1 MRNRLLNRLIA
12 LHVAP
17 LAWLCLAAIGH
28 SVRAEG
34 DFNLAEA
41 RKSVVFIRR
50 ITPGRETAL
59 GSGFLTS
66 ADGLIYTSRHVI
78 EPADLTAKGTLV
90 LVGVPSK
97 ADPDDLDWF
106 PAVTAYSPD
115 DENLDF
121 AILKIAARAEY
132 GPFTPLPLS
141 FDKLELG
148 AGVAVIGYPYIRENE
163 AVLSF
168 NKGSI
173 SATRVRFNGRGYY
186 QTDAA
191 VNHGNSGGPLLNEK
205 GEAVG
210 IVTLK
215 EVNAENVGFALY
227 LSEIRGVSML
237 AAERLAAL
245 RPQAGPIDLRQLRLP
260 TTIHP
265 RTANWEINEGRPREE
280 KGELVLDD
288 HGGPYW
294 VSSRQPLPDDFQLVI
309 SCALEYLQ
317 GSQKIEPGKRTS
329 LRNLYVRFDAPS
341 TKSPIWEPTGYLV
354 RFGHQSLAL
363 FKNEKLV
370 KSVPEGNPQG
380 KPFRLSITKQGADIE
395 IAVDGKALLEYHDP
409 RPLGGGARFS
419 IGGYLSR
426 LHLGEVAAI
435 QLDGASSPPG
445 QGPQSKTEQTH
456 SLENAERR

>member
-1 MRNRLLNRLIA
+1 
-12 LHVAP
+12 
-17 LAWLCLAAIGH
+17 LAATC
-28 SVRAEG
+28 SFARAEG
-34 DFNLAEA
+34 DFHVAEA

-66 ADGLIYTSRHVI
+66 AEGLIYTSRHVI
-78 EPADLTAKGTLV
+78 ESADATARGTLI
-90 LVGVPSK
+90 LVGVPSS

-106 PAVTAYSPD
+106 PAAVAYAPD
-115 DENLDF
+115 DESLDF
-121 AILKIAARAEY
+121 AVLKIAARDDY
-132 GPFTPLPLS
+132 GPFPPLPLS

-173 SATRVRFNGRGYY
+173 SATRVRFSGHGYY

-191 VNHGNSGGPLLNEK
+191 VNHGNSGGPLLNDQ
-205 GEAVG
+205 GQAVG

-227 LSEIRGVSML
+227 LSEIRDVSVL
-237 AAERLAAL
+237 AAERVAQLH
-245 RPQAGPIDLRQLRLP
+245 PQAGPIDLSQLRLP

-265 RTANWEINEGRPREE
+265 RAADWEINEGRPREE

-294 VSSRQPLPDDFQLVI
+294 VSSRQALSNDFQLVI

-317 GSQKIEPGKRTS
+317 GSQKIDPSKPTS

-341 TKSPIWEPTGYLV
+341 TKAPIWEPKGYLV

-363 FKNEKLV
+363 FKNDKLV

-380 KPFRLSITKQGADIE
+380 RPFRLSITKQGEKIE
-395 IAVDGKALLEYHDP
+395 VAVDGKALLEYRDSQ
-409 RPLGGGARFS
+409 PLRGGARFS

-435 QLDGASSPPG
+435 QLGEPAKLSG
-445 QGPQSKTEQTH
+445 KTERTK
-456 SLENAERR
+456 SLEKN